1 MRPGWNRKRTAAIV
15 GGLFFPQSKS
25 LGIDR
30 GAFSPAMLEKIV
42 HAGTAGTSYLSAS
55 DSLAKLA
62 DLPINAKRV
71 ERLTRDIG
79 AERVAERDAHTVTY
93 EAMRVVA
100 KFETPAGVS
109 APDLAVV
116 MV

>member
-1 MRPGWNRKRTAAIV
+1 MQPGWNRKHPAATV

-25 LGIDR
+25 LGIDL

-42 HAGTAGTSYLSAS
+42 HAGTVSTSYLSAS

-62 DLPINAKRV
+62 DLPVNEKQV

-79 AERVAERDAHTVTY
+79 TERVAERHAHTAAYVST
-93 EAMRVVA
+93 
-100 KFETPAGVS
+100 FIPA
-109 APDLAVV
+109 
-116 MV
+116 

>member
-1 MRPGWNRKRTAAIV
+1 MRPGWNRKRTAAIP

-30 GAFSPAMLEKIV
+30 GAFSPAMVERIV
-42 HAGTAGTSYLSAS
+42 HAGTACTSYRSAS
-55 DSLAKLA
+55 AILAKLA
-62 DLPINAKRV
+62 DLPINEKRV

-79 AERVAERDAHTVTY
+79 AERVAKRDAQTAAY

-100 KFETPAGVS
+100 KFETPVGVS
-109 APDLAVV
+109 A
-116 MV
+116 